1 MSRFPKHLS
10 ALPRPNHAPRT
21 SGRLRALSFLLPA
34 LPLLAGPVQASPLDL
49 DITQMSLEQLMEIS
63 VTGAS
68 KYEQKQSEVAAAVS
82 VITRDEIRTYGW
94 RTLAEA
100 LASLPGV
107 HTTYDRQYSYV
118 GARGFGLPGDFNS
131 RLLLTVDGNRANEVV
146 YGTALMGREFLVD
159 LDLVERIEYIP
170 GPGGAVYGQNALFG
184 VVNVVTR
191 TGADV
196 NGGEVALAHS
206 TLDSGN
212 EGRATWGGVLDN
224 GVDVLLS
231 ASAYE
236 AEGRDLYF
244 DYGSSGVAGVASGMD
259 GERDK
264 QFFGRAGRGP
274 WSFDFSYGERR
285 KDDPIAAYKSDPLVP
300 GQYAEDRH
308 LLTQL
313 QYQDRFAGG
322 TLQVSGRL
330 FLGRERFRGLFHR
343 SGDAHRYAFSSDWQG
358 MEVRLVSTA
367 RADHKTMFGFEYQDN
382 ARQDQSVVGAAAG
395 VMIPGAGWRA
405 GVYAQDEWTLTETL
419 SATLGVRADRSDVSG
434 SALSPRLALVWQMTP
449 DTTLKAMYGR
459 AFRAPNALES
469 NLGDGV
475 TQLPNPNLDAERID
489 TLELLAEQRVTPS
502 LRLRATAYRWTMQG
516 LVTLAGLPGGF
527 TQYQNGADIEARGVE
542 LSADKTW
549 DWGGRIRGSLSRQDA
564 CYADGPVLLN
574 SPRLL
579 GKLNVS
585 SPVPQ
590 TGLRLGYELQYSA
603 DRRAVDGTDVP
614 GYWLSNLNLVAD
626 KWARGLELSLG
637 LYNLLDRDYAQ
648 PGSAFNWQNV
658 FEQDGRSAR
667 LKAVYRF

>member
-1 MSRFPKHLS
+1 M
-10 ALPRPNHAPRT
+10 LP
-21 SGRLRALSFLLPA
+21 LVLLG
-34 LPLLAGPVQASPLDL
+34 LPLLAGPVQASPLDI
-49 DITQMSLEQLMEIS
+49 DITRMSLEQLMEIS

-68 KYEQKQSEVAAAVS
+68 KYAQKQSEVAAAVS

-100 LASLPGV
+100 LASLPGI

-191 TGADV
+191 SGADV
-196 NGGEVALAHS
+196 NGGEVALAHT

-212 EGRATWGGVLDN
+212 EVRATWGGVLDN

-231 ASAYE
+231 ANAYE
-236 AEGRDLYF
+236 ADGRDLYF
-244 DYGSSGVAGVASGMD
+244 EYGSSGVAGVASGMD
-259 GERDK
+259 GERDR

-274 WSFDFSYGERR
+274 WSFDFSYGDRR
-285 KDDPIAAYKSDPLVP
+285 KDDPIAAYKSDPLAP

-313 QYQDRFAGG
+313 QYEDRFAGG

-330 FLGRERFRGLFHR
+330 FLGRERFRGLFHH
-343 SGDAHRYAFSSDWQG
+343 SGQAHRYAFSSDWQG
-358 MEVRLVSTA
+358 IEVRVVSTA
-367 RADHKTMFGFEYQDN
+367 RPDHKTMFGFEYQDN
-382 ARQDQSVVGAAAG
+382 ARQDQSVVDAANPAVGA
-395 VMIPGAGWRA
+395 VVPGAGWRA
-405 GVYAQDEWTLTETL
+405 GVYAQDEWGLTETL
-419 SATLGVRADRSDVSG
+419 SATLGLRADRSDISG
-434 SALSPRLALVWQMTP
+434 NALSPRLALAWQMTP

-459 AFRAPNALES
+459 AFRAPNALERNFS
-469 NLGDGV
+469 DGM

-527 TQYQNGADIEARGVE
+527 NQYQNGADIEARGVE

-549 DWGGRIRGSLSRQDA
+549 EWGGRVRGSLSRQDA
-564 CYADGPVLLN
+564 CYADGPRLLN

-579 GKLNVS
+579 GKLNIS
-585 SPVPQ
+585 SPVPE

-603 DRRAVDGTDVP
+603 DRRTVDGTEVP

-626 KWARGLELSLG
+626 RWARGLEVSLA
-637 LYNLLDRDYAQ
+637 LYNLFDRDYAQ